1 MINRRN
7 VFLGTAG
14 ALAALAALRWSSSNA
29 APGAKFEIEKM
40 YLGEVDIQK
49 LDEAAFARIDN

>member
-1 MINRRN
+1 MN
-7 VFLGTAG
+7 VESDNYLTGDRKTTKSRGNKKDVVA
-14 ALAALAALRWSSSNA
+14 NT
-29 APGAKFEIEKM
+29 KFAIEKM